1 MAICIQWNWFICHLV
16 INAAFDGKSAQA
28 WNLHRNIQEC
38 EITCRLTM
46 NLYPMY
52 SNDLSFLGEPEISRI
67 FDGLWITIS
76 GLSFHI
82 HCLLSR
88 PAMESR
94 SGGSCQNA
102 INDIG

>member
-1 MAICIQWNWFICHLV
+1 
-16 INAAFDGKSAQA
+16 
-28 WNLHRNIQEC
+28 
-38 EITCRLTM
+38 M